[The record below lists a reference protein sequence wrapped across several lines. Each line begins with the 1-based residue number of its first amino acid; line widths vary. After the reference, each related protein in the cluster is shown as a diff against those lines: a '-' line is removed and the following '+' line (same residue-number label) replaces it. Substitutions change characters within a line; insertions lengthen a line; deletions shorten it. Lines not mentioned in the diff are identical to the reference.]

1 VIRLDFSHDLNL
13 VRSQKLL
20 LTPQLKQA
28 IEILEMDSR
37 ELFRSVENQL
47 DTNPALEEAFDEEVP
62 DGEYIHEAH
71 GSADA
76 GQYAP
81 MSDHFIE
88 QPEKVLTLKQHL
100 LVQLDALCLDKNS
113 YAIGE
118 FLIDNTDDN
127 GYLKADT
134 AEAAAFLD
142 VSESKVLE
150 VLKKLQSLYPPGIC
164 ARNLCEC
171 LLIQLRQLEEPDAEA
186 ELVVERFL
194 DAVAKND
201 AETVAKATGISIG
214 RVHEVFRKIRSLE
227 PRPGR
232 NYCSSELMSDAMPDV
247 IIIDNKEDLQVIYN
261 DEAFPNICI
270 SESFAAGLYRKD
282 GGRAEQMREWLNRAA
297 WLIKCLEQREDII
310 FAVAQKICDFRSEFF
325 KKGPKAL
332 KPIDKRTFASH
343 LYLHESILDKALA
356 GKYLQCKWGLY
367 ELRSFFK
374 EA

>member
-1 VIRLDFSHDLNL
+1 MELSHDFNL

-37 ELFRSVENQL
+37 ELFRYVENQL
-47 DTNPALEEAFDEEVP
+47 DTNPALEEAFGEEAP
-62 DGEYIHEAH
+62 GGEYDHEVH
-71 GSADA
+71 GSIDV
-76 GQYAP
+76 GQYTQ
-81 MSDHFIE
+81 MSDHLIE
-88 QPEKVLTLKQHL
+88 QPENVLTLKQHL

-127 GYLKADT
+127 GYLKSDT
-134 AEAAAFLD
+134 GEAAAFLD

-164 ARNLCEC
+164 ARNLGEC
-171 LLIQLRQLEEPDAEA
+171 LLIQLRQMEEPDPEA

-194 DAVAKND
+194 DEVAGND
-201 AETVAKATGISIG
+201 AQTVADATGISIE
-214 RVHEVFRKIRSLE
+214 RVHEIFRKIRSLE

-232 NYCSSELMSDAMPDV
+232 NYCGSELTSSTMPDV
-247 IIIDNKEDLQVIYN
+247 IILDTKEDLQVVYN

-270 SESFAAGLYRKD
+270 SESFTSGLYRKD
-282 GGRAEQMREWLNRAA
+282 GGKTEHMREWLNKAA

-310 FAVAQKICDFRSEFF
+310 FTVAQKICDFRKEFF

-332 KPIDKRTFASH
+332 RPIDKHTFASH

-356 GKYLQCKWGLY
+356 GKYLQCRWGMY